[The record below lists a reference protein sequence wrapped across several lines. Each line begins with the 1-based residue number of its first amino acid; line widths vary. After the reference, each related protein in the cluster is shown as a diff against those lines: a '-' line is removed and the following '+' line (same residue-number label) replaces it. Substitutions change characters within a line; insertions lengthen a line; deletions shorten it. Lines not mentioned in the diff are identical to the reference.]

1 MRSQSYRTLNL
12 QSRELPS
19 LQGIWTDGKFDY
31 DNEKWTDAFG
41 TPIPDYFWENSTLL
55 RKAFDQITQILSILP
70 LVFSPISYGPQ
81 IIYSI
86 AHIMRLNKL
95 SYMIKE

>member
-1 MRSQSYRTLNL
+1 MIECKNICEENHGEKIPSFLDFNFDIMRSQSYQTL

-19 LQGIWTDGKFDY
+19 LEGIWTDGKFDY

-55 RKAFDQITQILSILP
+55 RKVFDQITQII
-70 LVFSPISYGPQ
+70 
-81 IIYSI
+81 
-86 AHIMRLNKL
+86 
-95 SYMIKE
+95 